1 MTEHIQ
7 INDVAPRVQYLA
19 DGIQSAFTFP
29 FAIFKLADLEVWQD
43 DVLQTSGYAVS
54 GAGVSTGGVA
64 LFAVPP
70 AADTRITLRRRLTI
84 ARTTD
89 YQSDGLIRAK
99 TLNDELDYQVAA
111 LQQVAEDVGRAVRR
125 APTALAVVDLTLP
138 EPAAGR
144 GLKWSA
150 DGSRLINSANDP
162 DTAGDV
168 TVAAGQALL
177 AAEAAMAARDQAVAA
192 AAGLS
197 DPLSATANLSD
208 LANAATARTNL
219 GVPAIADMAVNA
231 RDEETG
237 VALDDLTL
245 LHDTSAGADRKI
257 AIGNVLKA
265 VSLLTA
271 DVSPDKAADY
281 VMTWDAS
288 AGDVKKVLLSGIA
301 GGGAWEF
308 VSAQTVSSSVA
319 FVDVTGFTAGYD
331 YLVQFENLSF
341 AATGQVMEY
350 QMRDSGGVLTGA
362 NYRQTRI
369 SVDGG
374 TVTGSGAMSGT
385 SVVMSPG
392 LYIVASGEVVIIDPQ
407 GDTTNR
413 QTWFRCSGYGAGA
426 GSWTFSQGSG
436 HYSQSIHTGI
446 RLKTQSANITLGN
459 VLLWR
464 RKRSA

>member
-29 FAIFKLADLEVWQD
+29 FAIFKLADLEVWLD
-43 DVLQTSGYAVS
+43 DVPQAGGYAVS

-70 AADTRITLRRRLTI
+70 AADTRITLRRRLII

-144 GLKWSA
+144 GLKWSP

-162 DTAGDV
+162 DAAGDV
-168 TVAAGQALL
+168 TLAASQTLL
-177 AAEAAMAARDQAVAA
+177 AADAAMAARDQAVAA

-197 DPLSATANLSD
+197 NPLSATANLSD
-208 LANAATARTNL
+208 LDDAQLARTNL

-231 RDEETG
+231 RDEETV
-237 VALDDLTL
+237 VALDDLAL
-245 LHDTSAGADRKI
+245 IHDTSAGADRKI
-257 AIGNVLKA
+257 AIANVLKA
-265 VSLLTA
+265 VDLLSTDA
-271 DVSPDKAADY
+271 SPDKAADY

-288 AGDVKKVLLSGIA
+288 AGDVKKVLLSGV

-319 FVDVTGFTAGYD
+319 SVDFTGFAAGYD
-331 YLVQFENLSF
+331 YLVQFENLGF
-341 AATGQVMEY
+341 VTTNQVMEY
-350 QMRDSGGVLTGA
+350 QMRDSAGVLTGA
-362 NYRQTRI
+362 TYRQTRI
-369 SVDGG
+369 TVDGG
-374 TVTGSGAMSGT
+374 TVTGSGAMAGT
-385 SVVMSPG
+385 SVVMSPT
-392 LYIVASGEVVIIDPQ
+392 LYVSAYGEIVIIDPQ

-413 QTWFRCSGYGAGA
+413 QTWFRCSGYGTAA
-426 GSWTFSQGSG
+426 SSWTFSQGGG
-436 HYSQSIHTGI
+436 HYSQSIHTGL
-446 RLKTQSANITLGN
+446 RLKTQSANITSGN
-459 VLLWR
+459 CLLWR